1 MKVGFTPRALAELAA
16 ILDFVAERSP
26 TGARRIQY
34 RIRTLIEL
42 LPDFPHSG
50 QLTSVE
56 RLRRLVVI
64 PFPYVIF
71 YRPDA
76 DDIVIV
82 SLRHTAREPELRP

>member
-1 MKVGFTPRALAELAA
+1 MKVRVTPQALADLDAV
-16 ILDFVAERSP
+16 LDFVAAWSP
-26 TGARRIQY
+26 TGAHRIQQ

-50 QLTSVE
+50 QQTSVE
-56 RLRRLVVI
+56 RLRRLVVT

-71 YRPDA
+71 YRTDT
-76 DDIVIV
+76 DDIVII